1 MAIDR
6 KGPAARRNPRRYP
19 VADVQSPFLL
29 VNAGADPRRYQ
40 SGVKSFAMRQRS
52 VLAAN
57 TLSYEVKHDFYSVDC
72 FWVVFVSFCC
82 SSGQSIG

>member
-1 MAIDR
+1 MMLGSI
-6 KGPAARRNPRRYP
+6 
-19 VADVQSPFLL
+19 QSHPLL
-29 VNAGADPRRYQ
+29 VNAGTDPRRYQ
-40 SGVKSFAMRQRS
+40 SGVKSFAMCQRS